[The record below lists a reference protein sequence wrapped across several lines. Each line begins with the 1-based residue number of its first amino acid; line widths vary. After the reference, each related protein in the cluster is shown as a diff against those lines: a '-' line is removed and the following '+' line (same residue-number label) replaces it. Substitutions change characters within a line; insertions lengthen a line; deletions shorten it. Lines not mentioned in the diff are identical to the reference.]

1 VLTSSHSK
9 KLMCYKINYNTFEN
23 VRHKA
28 TRIFRNERNWA
39 ISERYMNKLKI
50 NSKKKILDLYRDVI

>member
-1 VLTSSHSK
+1 
-9 KLMCYKINYNTFEN
+9 MCYKINYNTFEN